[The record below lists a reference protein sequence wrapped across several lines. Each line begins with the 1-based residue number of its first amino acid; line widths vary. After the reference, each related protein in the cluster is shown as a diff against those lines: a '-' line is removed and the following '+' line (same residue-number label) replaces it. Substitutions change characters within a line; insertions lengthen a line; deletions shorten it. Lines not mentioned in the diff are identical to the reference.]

1 MNALKACRFDVSD
14 NDITGKSKNN
24 EITMLEYYKTYM
36 NWETERWTKNVISH
50 VGPQGLSVLMHDRG
64 TRF

>member
-1 MNALKACRFDVSD
+1 
-14 NDITGKSKNN
+14 
-24 EITMLEYYKTYM
+24 MLEYYKTYM

-64 TRF
+64 TFFKKFNSCSVKFLN

>member
-1 MNALKACRFDVSD
+1 MLFYDQYE
-14 NDITGKSKNN
+14 SKNN

-64 TRF
+64 TFFKSSSAVA

>member
-1 MNALKACRFDVSD
+1 
-14 NDITGKSKNN
+14 
-24 EITMLEYYKTYM
+24 MLEYYKTYM

-64 TRF
+64 TFFKSSTAVAWNFLIKLNLLKFK